1 MAGRYYPEE
10 LSQENI
16 ILSNMGSPGED
27 SNRNTTN
34 IEKNESIV
42 ELDETPNETLNV
54 NSDTSLDVPQ
64 SNTTNIDTV
73 PVNSVNF
80 YSGGRHPIKINETT
94 YMIGDKLA
102 TTLRQTYI
110 NWNAFHEIYQDSID
124 DDNLFQQVVSMFH
137 LNTSE
142 KLKPHIVQLLH
153 KIYHLSSL
161 HHISCMIKQF
171 VIKEPIS
178 MVIYNIFRIFKQ
190 YFESLVTKFMVLR
203 NQYILQYG
211 LAVDGKVLMNE
222 IEYLQDKW
230 NELNDKHSY
239 DTSSTIL
246 YFLSHPHKDAMILYN
261 ILDTTQVQKTTSQPK
276 TTNTPKTASNASMIA
291 DKSVVAD
298 HSVGDK
304 SIVYTPYVPS
314 TSHDVKK
321 DKSERAK
328 KYKEIFN
335 KIQQAIDK
343 LVKAIGQFEYVGFCP
358 KRPFE
363 RLMSLLKFPVDEFQ
377 EVISLLSDDFHP
389 VNMKNLFRD
398 ITKNLSYI
406 AKPTIKEIK
415 ERDKLPKGLNHRE
428 TICWYVKA
436 ILDLRK
442 SLLPEGKKIE
452 QYYMK
457 FAHILT
463 KILDIVKKYIHLK

>member
-16 ILSNMGSPGED
+16 ILSNMSRPGED
-27 SNRNTTN
+27 LNRNTTN
-34 IEKNESIV
+34 TEENESIV
-42 ELDETPNETLNV
+42 DMDGTVDGNLDETVDV
-54 NSDTSLDVPQ
+54 NSDTSLYIPQ
-64 SNTTNIDTV
+64 PNTTNIDTV
-73 PVNSVNF
+73 PVNSENF

-110 NWNAFHEIYQDSID
+110 NWNTFHEIYKDSID

-261 ILDTTQVQKTTSQPK
+261 ILDTTQVQKTTR
-276 TTNTPKTASNASMIA
+276 TPKTHSKTSMIA

-314 TSHDVKK
+314 TTNDVKK
-321 DKSERAK
+321 DTSERSK

-343 LVKAIGQFEYVGFCP
+343 LVKAINQFEYVGFCP

-415 ERDKLPKGLNHRE
+415 ERDTLPKGLNHRDK
-428 TICWYVKA
+428 ICWYVKA

-463 KILDIVKKYIHLK
+463 KILSIVKKYIHLK